1 MARSLESI
9 DEFYD
14 RIIEELFS
22 QYVLG
27 YVSTNTKKEGRYRK
41 IKVEVDRKGVKHRAR
56 KGYTGPYFE
65 SEPEENK

>member
-1 MARSLESI
+1 MARSLKSI

-27 YVSTNTKKEGRYRK
+27 YVSTNTKQEGRYRK
-41 IKVEVDRKGVKHRAR
+41 IKVEIDRKGVKLRAR
-56 KGYTGPYFE
+56 KGYTGPY
-65 SEPEENK
+65 SEAETEEKR